1 MARAETL
8 RLDFLHAFGS
18 GCGHK
23 LRDTVCLGDDDS
35 RTVIYLVGRHIA
47 VKSLINDDTN
57 FIKEPDKVTRI
68 TAMTITPEKSKRFLA
83 VAEFIEMENSPLV
96 SVFDLKTGAYFKRIR
111 QLGFSDMNAEAFVC
125 ICFSSDSRL
134 IAVMSGPPDYVA
146 IVWDWYKDK
155 LIAKYAIGSKVT
167 RISINPKD
175 HNLLCTTGP
184 SHWRSWRI
192 DEKTFKSQPSFSG
205 MDRSQ
210 TYTDHAWMNEE
221 VVIAAS
227 ENGEVFVVRN
237 GEVVQVIEFPF
248 GKTLEAVQRLG
259 HSEVTTLIC
268 GSKGF
273 FVGSSEGIVAYW
285 EKVMQDDPA
294 SFDQFN
300 FQFARTWDLGEK
312 RTVISLSLSHNE
324 LSLAYALESN
334 SVGTCRL
341 TQNIAEMREVY
352 SQTFCKGYHSG
363 PIQSMDLAIQRPLI
377 LTCST
382 RDSSIRVWNYLTFS
396 CEVYKNLHDAKDIA
410 GLADSIHR
418 QVLCAAFHPS
428 GYYIAISFED
438 KIRMFHLLYDDLRF
452 YREINIKNANC
463 LRFSNGGH
471 FLAAAAS
478 KVVYIF
484 TSYTLEHVEQF
495 KSHTNTVNDMA
506 WSRNDLRITTVG
518 GDGAV
523 FEYDIQSS
531 SKEREF
537 ISRNTD
543 YTSVAYIDDAIVTC
557 GVDAG
562 QSVLREQVDTD
573 WKTHNVAVKSKLTQ
587 IHYFK
592 TYHGLSCL
600 LAGDS
605 NGSIHMLGFKAGS
618 AVLGEIVAHN
628 GGVTRIRSSQDGRF
642 VFSCGN
648 DGVIFIYHVIEPR
661 EMLQPMDRMELDQKE
676 KDDAYN
682 KLVDDRLA
690 EIVLIPRNLL
700 DQFKINVEGFNQEIN
715 NMKQKIE
722 YHKGQQEMQYN
733 EQLKEMRE
741 TMWNELQTLVNKYDE
756 ITRDKAKQERE
767 YLEKF
772 ENLGKAHHN
781 AVDNVEELY
790 EKKLSIEDEKFR
802 RLEKE
807 RTGIKNMYEDQI
819 RTLQKQNEEAI
830 ENLAKEFRDTLK
842 QTQDQYESTRKT
854 AEELKLVYEERLAQQ
869 EDEHENEILEVR
881 EKYEAEVEAQSAENT
896 KFRRENENLVSE
908 QKMFIEEHETIHVK
922 LEKKRQTLIK
932 LDETIGEYKGLIQH
946 LEQERDEKEKNLLE
960 KESKIRDYKSQI
972 KDLDKTKHV
981 LDARKKEILDEI
993 QPKDQEIVL
1002 LKKKLKRIHNDC
1014 DKERKLNQ
1022 DLKKK
1027 MDEKGEMQKKLQE
1040 ERKAKKG
1047 QTKEREKKLR
1057 DILNDIHAVV
1067 NNQDSK
1073 IWVDEIKK
1081 LYKKYV
1087 STELGKV
1094 SKKDPECI
1102 DEMEEQMRYMQKSIG
1117 LMKDTQ
1123 SRSEMKAKEDMHKRT
1138 MENSS
1143 LITELYQ
1150 LRNAK
1155 KNNENRIKQLQLQMK
1170 NIQHAINTT
1179 EREIKQRKPSESQRS
1194 VTTLP
1199 DINPLPVPRSIS
1211 AKPKSTPPAS
1221 KLYKGSVLD
1230 SKISQLQEKQ
1240 RITQLNSEVQSRRE
1254 ENYYLKME
1262 LNRLRDEISKSASA
1276 LYVDSSVQDMV
1287 GNFGSYIQRDLT
1299 SVEIEPEMRST
1310 SREE

>member
-1 MARAETL
+1 MTKITGMA
-8 RLDFLHAFGS
+8 
-18 GCGHK
+18 
-23 LRDTVCLGDDDS
+23 
-35 RTVIYLVGRHIA
+35 
-47 VKSLINDDTN
+47 
-57 FIKEPDKVTRI
+57 
-68 TAMTITPEKSKRFLA
+68 ITPEKSKRFLA
-83 VAEFIEMENSPLV
+83 VAEFIQVENSPIV

-111 QLGFSDMNAEAFVC
+111 QLGFSDMNAEEFVC
-125 ICFSSDSRL
+125 LCFSSDSRF
-134 IAVMSGPPDYVA
+134 IAVVSGPPDYVA
-146 IVWDWYKDK
+146 IIWDWYKDK
-155 LIAKYAIGSKVT
+155 LIAKYALGSKVT

-175 HNLLCTTGP
+175 LNLLATTGP
-184 SHWRSWRI
+184 SHWKTWRV
-192 DEKTFKSQPSFSG
+192 DEKSLKAQPSFSG

-210 TYTDHAWMNEE
+210 NYTDHAWFNEE
-221 VVIAAS
+221 VMIAAS
-227 ENGEVFVVRN
+227 ENGEVFVARN
-237 GEVVQVIEFPF
+237 GEIIQVIEFPF
-248 GKTLEAVQRLG
+248 GKTLEAVQKLG

-268 GSKGF
+268 SSKGF
-273 FVGSSEGIVAYW
+273 FVGSTEGVIAYW
-285 EKVMQDDPA
+285 EKIMQEDPNNIGH
-294 SFDQFN
+294 FN
-300 FQFARTWDLGEK
+300 FQFGKTWDLGEK
-312 RTVISLSLSHNE
+312 RSVISLSLAHNE
-324 LSLAYALESN
+324 LSLAYSLESN

-341 TQNIAEMREVY
+341 ASSIPEMREVH
-352 SQTFCKGYHSG
+352 SQTFCKGFHSG
-363 PIQSMDLAIQRPLI
+363 PIVSMDLAIQRPLI
-377 LTCST
+377 LTCSSK
-382 RDSSIRVWNYLTFS
+382 DASIRVWNYLTFT

-410 GLADSIHR
+410 GLADALNR
-418 QVLCAAFHPS
+418 QVISAAFHPS
-428 GYYIAISFED
+428 GYYLAISFED
-438 KIRMFHLLYDDLRF
+438 KIRMFHLLSDDLRF
-452 YREINIKNANC
+452 YREINIKHANC

-471 FLAAAAS
+471 LLAAAAN

-495 KSHTNTVNDMA
+495 KSHTNTIHDMA
-506 WSRNDLRITTVG
+506 WSKNDLRIATVG
-518 GDGAV
+518 ADGAI
-523 FEYDIQSS
+523 FEYDVQNC
-531 SKEREF
+531 SKEIEF
-537 ISRNTD
+537 ISRSTD
-543 YTSVAYIDDAIVTC
+543 FTSVAYVDDAIVAC
-557 GVDAG
+557 GLDAG
-562 QSVLREQVDTD
+562 QSVLREQIESD
-573 WKTHNVAVKSKLTQ
+573 WRSHSLNLMNKVSQ

-592 TYHGLSCL
+592 TYHGLSCF

-605 NGSIHMLGFKAGS
+605 AGSIQMLGFKPGS
-618 AVLGEIVAHN
+618 PVIGEVVAHA
-628 GGVTRIRSSQDGRF
+628 GAVTRIRSSQDGRF
-642 VFSCGN
+642 VFSAGS

-661 EMLQPMDRMELDQKE
+661 EMLQPMDRMEIDQKE
-676 KDDAYN
+676 KEDAYN
-682 KLVDDRLA
+682 KLVDERLA

-700 DQFKINVEGFNQEIN
+700 DQFRINVEGFNQEIN

-741 TMWNELQTLVNKYDE
+741 TMWNELQSLVNKYDE

-790 EKKLSIEDEKFR
+790 EKKLALEDEKFR
-802 RLEKE
+802 KLEKE
-807 RTGIKNMYEDQI
+807 RAAIKAMYEEQI

-869 EDEHENEILEVR
+869 EDEHENEILELR
-881 EKYEAEVEAQSAENT
+881 DKFEAEVEAQSAENT
-896 KFRRENENLVSE
+896 KFRRENENLTSE
-908 QKMFIEEHETIHVK
+908 QKMFAEEQETIHIK
-922 LEKKRQTLIK
+922 IEKKRQTLVK
-932 LDETIGEYKGLIQH
+932 LDEAIAEYRELIQR

-1022 DLKKK
+1022 DLRKK
-1027 MDEKGEMQKKLQE
+1027 MEEKVEIQKKLQE

-1057 DILNDIHAVV
+1057 DILNDVHAVV
-1067 NNQDSK
+1067 NNQDTK
-1073 IWVDEIKK
+1073 NWVDEIKK

-1087 STELGKV
+1087 TSELGKV

-1102 DEMEEQMRYMQKSIG
+1102 EEMEEQIRYMHKSIG

-1123 SRSEMKAKEDMHKRT
+1123 NKAEMKAREDMHRRT

-1143 LITELYQ
+1143 LIAELYQ

-1155 KNNENRIKQLQLQMK
+1155 KNNETKIKQLQLQIK

-1179 EREIKQRKPSESQRS
+1179 EREIKQRKPSESHRS

-1211 AKPKSTPPAS
+1211 AKPKSNPSSS

-1230 SKISQLQEKQ
+1230 SKVSQMQEKQ
-1240 RITQLNSEVQSRRE
+1240 RIAQLNSEVQARRE

-1262 LNRLRDEISKSASA
+1262 LNRLREEINKST
-1276 LYVDSSVQDMV
+1276 LYIEASVQDMV
-1287 GNFGSYIQRDLT
+1287 GNIGSYIQRDLT
-1299 SVEIEPEMRST
+1299 SVEIEPEMRT
-1310 SREE
+1310 SSR